1 MERAF
6 LLWFNRFRS
15 TPYALEGRT
24 VMLTCDVDY
33 LGSQQDLER
42 RRSLRSFLM
51 RCRSQLDP
59 SAIGLP
65 RTLRRRVSGLR
76 RGEVAELIGVT
87 VDWYRS
93 FESGRAVRVSPQ
105 FVSRLISALRLGH
118 REALIL
124 FSLAIPEVY
133 AAAVAANAFVDRVT

>member
-1 MERAF
+1 
-6 LLWFNRFRS
+6 
-15 TPYALEGRT
+15 
-24 VMLTCDVDY
+24 MLSFDFDY

-51 RCRSQLDP
+51 RCRAQFEP
-59 SAIGLP
+59 AAMGLP
-65 RTLRRRVSGLR
+65 HTTRRRVSGLR

-105 FVSRLISALRLGH
+105 FVSRLVSVFKLGH
-118 REALIL
+118 REALLL

-133 AAAVAANAFVDRVT
+133 VAAVAANAFFDKVA

>member
-1 MERAF
+1 
-6 LLWFNRFRS
+6 
-15 TPYALEGRT
+15 
-24 VMLTCDVDY
+24 MLTFDVDY

-51 RCRSQLDP
+51 QCRSRFEPNAL
-59 SAIGLP
+59 GLP
-65 RTLRRRVSGLR
+65 LTARRRVSGLR

-93 FESGRAVRVSPQ
+93 FESGRPVRVSPQ
-105 FVSRLISALRLGH
+105 FLSRLVNVFKLGH
-118 REALIL
+118 SEALIL

-133 AAAVAANAFVDRVT
+133 AAAVAANAFIDPLS

>member
-1 MERAF
+1 MTTF
-6 LLWFNRFRS
+6 
-15 TPYALEGRT
+15 
-24 VMLTCDVDY
+24 DIDY
-33 LGSQQDLER
+33 LGSEQDVER

-51 RCRSQLDP
+51 RCRAKLEP
-59 SAIGLP
+59 TALGLP
-65 RTLRRRVSGLR
+65 RTARRRVSGLR

-105 FVSRLISALRLGH
+105 FISRLVNVFNLGH

-133 AAAVAANAFVDRVT
+133 VAAVAAKAFFDQVA

>member
-1 MERAF
+1 MLDYEAER
-6 LLWFNRFRS
+6 LYS
-15 TPYALEGRT
+15 EH
-24 VMLTCDVDY
+24 D
-33 LGSQQDLER
+33 SER
-42 RRSLRSFLM
+42 RQLRSFLIN
-51 RCRSQLDP
+51 CRSRLAP
-59 SAIGLP
+59 GELGLP
-65 RTLRRRVSGLR
+65 PTARRRVSGLR

-105 FVSRLISALRLGH
+105 FISRLVNVFNLGH

-133 AAAVAANAFVDRVT
+133 VAAVAAKAFFDQVA